1 MNSEQAGAA
10 PDTSTARKGAS
21 GLPFELGRHRP
32 KLAGIHCFRLVGNLF
47 PLSVDRPWAG
57 RTRAY
62 GPGTLGIVAVE
73 LWSICDRVDGQRLP
87 TCAGEAR

>member
-1 MNSEQAGAA
+1 MGNKLALRAN
-10 PDTSTARKGAS
+10 TRRRARVLGC
-21 GLPFELGRHRP
+21 PFELGRHRP

-62 GPGTLGIVAVE
+62 GPGTLGIVEVE
-73 LWSICDRVDGQRLP
+73 LWSIFVRIAYQKLP
-87 TCAGEAR
+87 KCACGAR